1 MVLHIG
7 DTVDTFDKG
16 IIQSMNK
23 YVVKGESTLLDNYNF
38 TLPEGKTLEVLA
50 GGKLTI
56 PSSTVFTVN
65 GAITNN
71 GTIEGKDVTV
81 VFDLGNGIPVSII
94 NKITGK
100 KSVMQI
106 SLAHNGEFGFTATL
120 TINMKAQNA
129 GLFAN
134 LFHYNSA
141 AKKLEYVNSGKIDV
155 DGNVTLDFTHASDYS
170 IVLADSVIKDVV
182 NETTDTDNNVQT
194 GDKTDVLRN
203 IVIMFAAGII
213 ILGACM
219 GAAKKKEEK

>member
-1 MVLHIG
+1 
-7 DTVDTFDKG
+7 
-16 IIQSMNK
+16 MNK

>member
-1 MVLHIG
+1 MWNSNAIML
-7 DTVDTFDKG
+7 TF
-16 IIQSMNK
+16 
-23 YVVKGESTLLDNYNF
+23 
-38 TLPEGKTLEVLA
+38 
-50 GGKLTI
+50 

-81 VFDLGNGIPVSII
+81 VFDLGNGIKWIVNGKNVTGTNISDVNMKLTKDTNGIPVSII

-120 TINMKAQNA
+120 TINMKAQNV

>member
-1 MVLHIG
+1 
-7 DTVDTFDKG
+7 
-16 IIQSMNK
+16 MNK
-23 YVVKGESTLLDNYNF
+23 YVVKGENTLLDNYNF

-182 NETTDTDNNVQT
+182 NETTDTDNNVQI

>member
-1 MVLHIG
+1 
-7 DTVDTFDKG
+7 
-16 IIQSMNK
+16 MNK

-155 DGNVTLDFTHASDYS
+155 DENVTLDFTHASDYS